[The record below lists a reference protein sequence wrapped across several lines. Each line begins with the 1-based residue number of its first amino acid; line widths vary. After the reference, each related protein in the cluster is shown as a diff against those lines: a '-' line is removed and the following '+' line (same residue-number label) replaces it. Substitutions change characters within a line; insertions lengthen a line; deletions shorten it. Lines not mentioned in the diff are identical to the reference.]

1 VRECDKWPLYAY
13 SMDLLNDE
21 EAALFGKPYW
31 YYGMDEAGETWIVR
45 AVQKLLDTYY
55 K

>member
-1 VRECDKWPLYAY
+1 MKEHVKWPLYTY

-21 EAALFGKPYW
+21 EAALFGKPFW
-31 YYGMDEAGETWIVR
+31 YHGADNAGETWIVR
-45 AVQKLLDTYY
+45 AVQKLLKTYY